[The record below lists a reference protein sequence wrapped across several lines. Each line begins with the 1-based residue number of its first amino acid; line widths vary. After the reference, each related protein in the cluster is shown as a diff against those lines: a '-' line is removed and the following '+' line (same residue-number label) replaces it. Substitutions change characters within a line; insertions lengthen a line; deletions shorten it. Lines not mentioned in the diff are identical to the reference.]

1 MNYSLFKRPRSAFWW
16 VKFPQLSREGKVVK
30 YHRKSTKRTAKTEA
44 HKVAQALAKFEAD
57 YGQLGVR
64 AELTMG
70 EAAQRYIA
78 QLENPQGYCSL
89 FAERIKSSDS
99 RVTKDSS
106 MYMLDRNLLNDVKA
120 QRLAQG
126 LSNSYINVEVAFWIT
141 VYNIAQKDFG
151 AAVNTTTDLKELS
164 LKVTQKTRYLMD
176 GEETRLL
183 TELDPQREVYKQPSW
198 PQRSGTDR
206 QEMLQ
211 NQYDLAVFLLDTG
224 ARYMEV
230 AQVPWSAI
238 DYSNWRT
245 INLYRTKVGKEANLS
260 MTSRLKVILQRRHAK
275 YGNHPYV
282 FPSWKRDREPMSGDR
297 KSIRDAIKRAGLNTP
312 SMIKRYG
319 KFTPHS
325 LRHTFASRLVQGG
338 MSLYGVSKLLGH
350 SNTSMTERYAHLS
363 PSALADQA
371 VDILEKTH
379 DL

>member
-1 MNYSLFKRPRSAFWW
+1 MNYSLFQRPRSSYWW
-16 VKFPQLSREGKVVK
+16 VKFPSVDREGKVVK
-30 YHRKSTKRTAKTEA
+30 YHRKSTKRTAKSEA
-44 HKVAQALAKFEAD
+44 HKVAQALVKHEAD

-64 AELTMG
+64 KQMTIG
-70 EAAQRYIA
+70 EAAQRYID
-78 QLENPQGYCSL
+78 QLDDPQGYCSL
-89 FAERIKSSDS
+89 FASRIQSSNS

-106 MYMLDRNLLNDVKA
+106 IDQLDRELLNDLKA

-126 LSNSYINVEVAFWIT
+126 LSNSYINMELSFWIT
-141 VYNIAQKDFG
+141 VYKRAQKDFG

-176 GEETRLL
+176 GEEQRLL
-183 TELDPQREVYKQPSW
+183 SELDPHRDVYNRPYAQRI
-198 PQRSGTDR
+198 GTAR

-211 NQYDLAVFLLDTG
+211 NQYDLVIFLLDTG

-238 DYSNWRT
+238 DYSNWKT
-245 INLYRTKVGKEANLS
+245 INLYRTKVGKEGSLK
-260 MTSRLKVILQRRHAK
+260 MTTRLREILQRRHAQ

-282 FPSWKRDREPMSGDR
+282 FPSWKHDKEPMSGDR

-319 KFTPHS
+319 RFTPHS

-350 SNTSMTERYAHLS
+350 SNTKMTERYAHLS
-363 PSALADQA
+363 PSKLAEEA
-371 VDILEKTH
+371 VSILEQTH

>member
-1 MNYSLFKRPRSAFWW
+1 MNYSLFQRPRSSYWW
-16 VKFPQLSREGKVVK
+16 AKFPSVDREGKVVK
-30 YHRKSTKRTAKTEA
+30 YHRKSTKRTAKSEA
-44 HKVAQALAKFEAD
+44 HKVAQALVKHEAD

-64 AELTMG
+64 KQMTIG
-70 EAAQRYIA
+70 EAAQRYID
-78 QLENPQGYCSL
+78 QLDDPQGYCSL
-89 FAERIKSSDS
+89 FASRIQSSNS

-106 MYMLDRNLLNDVKA
+106 IDQLDRELLNDLKA

-126 LSNSYINVEVAFWIT
+126 LSNSYINMELSFWIT
-141 VYNIAQKDFG
+141 VYKRAQKDFG

-176 GEETRLL
+176 GEEQRLL
-183 TELDPQREVYKQPSW
+183 SELDPHRDVYNRPYAQRI
-198 PQRSGTDR
+198 GTAR

-211 NQYDLAVFLLDTG
+211 NQYDLVIFLLDTG

-238 DYSNWRT
+238 DYSNWKT
-245 INLYRTKVGKEANLS
+245 INLYRTKVGKEGSLK
-260 MTSRLKVILQRRHAK
+260 MTTRLREILQRRHAQ

-282 FPSWKRDREPMSGDR
+282 FPSWKHDKEPMSGDR

-319 KFTPHS
+319 RFTPHS

-350 SNTSMTERYAHLS
+350 SNTKMTERYAHLS
-363 PSALADQA
+363 PSKLAEEA
-371 VDILEKTH
+371 VSILEQTH

>member
-1 MNYSLFKRPRSAFWW
+1 MNYSLFQRPRSSYWW
-16 VKFPQLSREGKVVK
+16 VKFPSVDREGKVVK
-30 YHRKSTKRTAKTEA
+30 YHRKSTKRTAKSEA
-44 HKVAQALAKFEAD
+44 HRVAQALVKHEAD

-64 AELTMG
+64 KQMTIG
-70 EAAQRYIA
+70 EAAQRYID
-78 QLENPQGYCSL
+78 QLDDPQGYCSL
-89 FAERIKSSDS
+89 FASRIQSSNS

-106 MYMLDRNLLNDVKA
+106 IDKLDRELLNDLKA

-126 LSNSYINVEVAFWIT
+126 LSNSYINMELSFWIT
-141 VYNIAQKDFG
+141 VYKRAQKDFG

-176 GEETRLL
+176 GEEQRLL
-183 TELDPQREVYKQPSW
+183 VELDPQRDVYNRPYA
-198 PQRSGTDR
+198 QRIGTAR

-211 NQYDLAVFLLDTG
+211 NQYDLVIFLLDTG

-238 DYSNWRT
+238 DYANWQT
-245 INLYRTKVGKEANLS
+245 VNLYRTKVGKEGNLK
-260 MTSRLKVILQRRHAK
+260 MTTRLREILQRRHAQ

-282 FPSWKRDREPMSGDR
+282 FPSWKHDKEPMSGDR

-350 SNTSMTERYAHLS
+350 SNTKMTERYAHLS
-363 PSALADQA
+363 PSKLAEEA
-371 VDILEKTH
+371 VSILEQSH
-379 DL
+379 G

>member
-1 MNYSLFKRPRSAFWW
+1 MNYSLFQRPRSSYWW
-16 VKFPQLSREGKVVK
+16 AKFPSVDREGKVVK
-30 YHRKSTKRTAKTEA
+30 YHRKSTKRTAKSEA
-44 HKVAQALAKFEAD
+44 HKVAQALVKHEAD

-64 AELTMG
+64 KQMTIG
-70 EAAQRYIA
+70 EAAQRYID
-78 QLENPQGYCSL
+78 QLDDPQGYCSL
-89 FAERIKSSDS
+89 FASRIQSSNS

-106 MYMLDRNLLNDVKA
+106 IDQLDRELLNDLKA

-126 LSNSYINVEVAFWIT
+126 LSNSYINMELSFWIT
-141 VYNIAQKDFG
+141 VYKRAQKDFG

-176 GEETRLL
+176 GEEHRLL
-183 TELDPQREVYKQPSW
+183 SELDPHRDVYNRPYAQRI
-198 PQRSGTDR
+198 GTAR

-211 NQYDLAVFLLDTG
+211 NQYDLVIFLLDTG

-238 DYSNWRT
+238 DYSNWKT
-245 INLYRTKVGKEANLS
+245 INLYRTKVGKEGNLK
-260 MTSRLKVILQRRHAK
+260 MTSRLREILQRRHAQ

-282 FPSWKRDREPMSGDR
+282 FPSWKHDKEPMSGDR

-319 KFTPHS
+319 RFTPHS

-371 VDILEKTH
+371 VDILEQSH

>member
-1 MNYSLFKRPRSAFWW
+1 MNYSLFQRPRSSYWW
-16 VKFPQLSREGKVVK
+16 AKFPSVDREGKVVK
-30 YHRKSTKRTAKTEA
+30 YHRKSTKRTAKSEA
-44 HKVAQALAKFEAD
+44 HKVAQALVKHEAD

-64 AELTMG
+64 KQMTIG
-70 EAAQRYIA
+70 EAAQRYID
-78 QLENPQGYCSL
+78 QLDDPQGYCSL
-89 FAERIKSSDS
+89 FASRIRSSNS

-106 MYMLDRNLLNDVKA
+106 IDQLDRELLNDLKA

-126 LSNSYINVEVAFWIT
+126 LSNSYINMELSFWIT
-141 VYNIAQKDFG
+141 VYKRAQKDFG

-176 GEETRLL
+176 GEEQRLL
-183 TELDPQREVYKQPSW
+183 SELDPHRDVYNRPYAQRI
-198 PQRSGTDR
+198 GTAR

-211 NQYDLAVFLLDTG
+211 NQYDLVIFLLDTG

-238 DYSNWRT
+238 DYANWQT
-245 INLYRTKVGKEANLS
+245 VNLYRTKVGKEGNLK
-260 MTSRLKVILQRRHAK
+260 MTSRLRDVLQRRHAQ

-282 FPSWKRDREPMSGDR
+282 FPSWKHDKEPMAGDR
-297 KSIRDAIKRAGLNTP
+297 KSIRDAITRAGLNTP

-319 KFTPHS
+319 RFTPHS

-371 VDILEKTH
+371 VDILEKAH
-379 DL
+379 D